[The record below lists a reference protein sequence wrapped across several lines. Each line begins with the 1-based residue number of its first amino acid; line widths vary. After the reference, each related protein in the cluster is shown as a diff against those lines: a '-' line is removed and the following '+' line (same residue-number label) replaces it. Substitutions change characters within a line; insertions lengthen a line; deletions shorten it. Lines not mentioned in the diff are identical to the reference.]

1 MLFCLLFV
9 AAGVGM
15 LYAGARQKWAVVTL
29 RVTPDTV
36 TMQGAL
42 LGRISEKALLR
53 KAVKRVAVVESY
65 QQNDEPVYGLQ
76 ISDEGKN

>member
-1 MLFCLLFV
+1 M
-9 AAGVGM
+9 
-15 LYAGARQKWAVVTL
+15 
-29 RVTPDTV
+29 TPDTV